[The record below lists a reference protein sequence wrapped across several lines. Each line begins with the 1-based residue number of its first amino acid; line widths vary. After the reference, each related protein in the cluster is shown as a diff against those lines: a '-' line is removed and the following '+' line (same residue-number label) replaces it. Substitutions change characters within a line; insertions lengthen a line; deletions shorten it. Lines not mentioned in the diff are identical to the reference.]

1 MSKAA
6 QTGKRK
12 DYELKIT
19 LLRSKP
25 PIWRLVRVP
34 ADIRL
39 SHLHRVIQIAMGWE
53 DDHLHQFEI
62 KGQSYMDFSRPGPDI
77 GTQDED
83 AARLNEIVTRV
94 NTKFRYWY
102 DFGDDWWHEIQLK
115 RMIPVAPDEESALA
129 CVDGA
134 GACPPEDCG
143 GVWGYYTKLK
153 VLEDREHP
161 DYLDVAEW
169 MGEDFDPD
177 AFDKDAVNQ
186 WLARLVPYLD

>member
-1 MSKAA
+1 MSKATE
-6 QTGKRK
+6 TGKRK

-19 LLRSKP
+19 LLESDP

-53 DDHLHQFEI
+53 DDHLHQFVI
-62 KGQSYMDFSRPGPDI
+62 KGASYMDFGRPGPDI
-77 GTQDED
+77 DTQDED
-83 AARLNEIVTRV
+83 ATRLSEVVTRV
-94 NTKFRYWY
+94 NTKLRYWY

-115 RMIPVAPDEESALA
+115 RMIRIPPDEKIALV

-143 GVWGYYTKLK
+143 GVWGYYTKLDI
-153 VLEDREHP
+153 LEDPEHP
-161 DYLDVAEW
+161 DHPYVAEW

-177 AFDKDAVNQ
+177 AFDREAVNQ
-186 WLARLVPYLD
+186 RLERLARHIR